1 MPPLNLSARVRL
13 VVYVV
18 TGVGSALVAYLVAKD
33 VIGDAEVTLWAAIAA
48 LVNGLAALNTTDRST
63 HLFLPDD
70 RRNERGAVRL
80 PFYGASR
87 DRSLPGKA
95 RIRARRD
102 RGHVGRGEGG
112 DAPGPYT
119 D

>member
-13 VVYVV
+13 VVYIV

-70 RRNERGAVRL
+70 RE
-80 PFYGASR
+80 
-87 DRSLPGKA
+87 
-95 RIRARRD
+95 D
-102 RGHVGRGEGG
+102 RGHVDLSTALLVGILAVVVLALFGFFR
-112 DAPGPYT
+112 
-119 D
+119 